1 MLNALTITIALT
13 MDMEATLLPL
23 FDGLEFFYSFE
34 SEILVLH
41 RNMWLEVIN
50 VFKLFFVVFENF

>member
-1 MLNALTITIALT
+1 